1 MKLIESKA
9 EYIPQEEG
17 LDGIHK
23 AIEVAGRTAYNSQDK
38 ITTDSAKN
46 FVDRM
51 IKSKH
56 GACLEHG
63 TVYLKLPFSNLSVG
77 ATNTPKEKAQKLLN
91 KYIDNKYTQVF
102 TPDFYGDWLYATSN
116 MRVLVENNWLDDL
129 KYLCAPTEF
138 HEKRY
143 TMRFTCSRAIA
154 NELVRH
160 RTMSFLQES
169 TRYIN
174 YSKERH
180 GGNITFII
188 PSWFQTLNEE
198 GDYKGEIRD
207 GSNRIVLGGKTF
219 QLSSVQGFDEHYM
232 CSRLAEAENTYFHF
246 LKQGYTPQQA
256 RDVLPNATK
265 TELIMTGFSSDW
277 RHVLDL
283 RLFEKTGKVAPDM
296 FDLMQKAQKTMQ
308 EAGIWEDI
316 MSKPS
321 KFE

>member
-1 MKLIESKA
+1 MRLIESKA

-17 LDGIHK
+17 LDGIYK
-23 AIEVAGRTAYNSQDK
+23 AIELAGRTAYHSQDK
-38 ITTDSAKN
+38 ITPTSAKN

-102 TPDFYGDWLYATSN
+102 APDFYGDWLYATSN

-129 KYLCAPTEF
+129 KYLCSPTEF

-154 NELVRH
+154 QELTRH
-160 RTMSFLQES
+160 RIFSYLMES
-169 TRYIN
+169 QRYIN

-180 GGNITFII
+180 GGELTLII
-188 PSWFQTLNEE
+188 PDRSAWERTETSMGYAYWDMLRLLDDIELVYMEAIKE
-198 GDYKGEIRD
+198 GVKPEI
-207 GSNRIVLGGKTF
+207 
-219 QLSSVQGFDEHYM
+219 
-232 CSRLAEAENTYFHF
+232 
-246 LKQGYTPQQA
+246 A
-256 RDVLPNATK
+256 RDILPNITK

-296 FDLMQKAQKTMQ
+296 LDLMQKAQASMQ